1 MIYLQDRSNSPRCLL
16 SSDTQETA
24 GDNAYQLSP
33 GAVYAEKDCKETS
46 DSSSRLPEI
55 SNSNWALASSGGGR
69 DPISLMRDRIYEA
82 LPQVIFIHVIF
93 CSSYVFT
100 HLVTNKQSQFMHET
114 DSLFL
119 GRIFFTFFEAFWL
132 GDIDA

>member
-1 MIYLQDRSNSPRCLL
+1 MRFSTKGNTNISSEIHRSSKYHDLLQDRSNSPRCLL

-82 LPQVIFIHVIF
+82 LPQVIFIHSV
-93 CSSYVFT
+93 
-100 HLVTNKQSQFMHET
+100 
-114 DSLFL
+114 
-119 GRIFFTFFEAFWL
+119 
-132 GDIDA
+132 